1 MKKLGAVI
9 GALFLTAAI
18 GWSEQIIR
26 IGIGTQDTTI
36 NCAAGGAVVRELHL
50 LEKYLPHDGK
60 YQDAKYDIVW
70 HNFTSGAPAN
80 SEMLANKLDLTNMA
94 DFPAILGASAFQAAN
109 NGVKTYYIAT
119 LSGSI
124 HGAGNAVVV
133 PLQSKVQSFN
143 ELKGKRISVPF
154 GSTAHAMLLRAIQ
167 DQGWDPERDVSII
180 TQAPEV
186 AGSALKAGQIDAHA
200 DFVPFG
206 ELFPFRG
213 IARKIYD
220 GSSSGVPTTHGV
232 QVRSDFAEQYPELVV
247 AYLRAAIEASRLIR
261 EHPEELCGKL
271 AEWTGVD
278 AEVLYA
284 FHGPQG
290 IQTRDYTLKPEYVEA
305 IRRAEEK
312 LRILKKT
319 DRPVDVN
326 SFVTD
331 KFIRE
336 ASKQSGL
343 DYDAQLKDYA
353 PVPFTQDAQDTHA
366 PVTEPKLAGQVWIQG
381 EPQVRL
387 YSSPE
392 AALSSASKAEADGKK
407 VRVVFVHDRQSGIKL
422 FADRVWFVEKNGAL
436 SAFLLKTDATR
447 WAAEHGG
454 SVLDYAA
461 AQKIAANRLAGN

>member
-1 MKKLGAVI
+1 
-9 GALFLTAAI
+9 
-18 GWSEQIIR
+18 
-26 IGIGTQDTTI
+26 
-36 NCAAGGAVVRELHL
+36 
-50 LEKYLPHDGK
+50 
-60 YQDAKYDIVW
+60 
-70 HNFTSGAPAN
+70 
-80 SEMLANKLDLTNMA
+80 
-94 DFPAILGASAFQAAN
+94 
-109 NGVKTYYIAT
+109 
-119 LSGSI
+119 
-124 HGAGNAVVV
+124 
-133 PLQSKVQSFN
+133 
-143 ELKGKRISVPF
+143 
-154 GSTAHAMLLRAIQ
+154 
-167 DQGWDPERDVSII
+167 
-180 TQAPEV
+180 
-186 AGSALKAGQIDAHA
+186 LKAGQIDAHA

-232 QVRSDFAEQYPELVV
+232 QVRSDFAEKYPELLV
-247 AYLRAAIEASRLIR
+247 AYLRATIEASRLIR

-271 AEWTGVD
+271 AQWTGVD

-326 SFVTD
+326 AFVTD

-343 DYDAQLKDYA
+343 NYDAQLKDYA
-353 PVPFTQDAQDTHA
+353 AVPFTQDAQDTHA
-366 PVTEPKLAGQVWIQG
+366 LVTEPKLAGQVWIQG

-392 AALSSASKAEADGKK
+392 AALSAASKAESDGKK

-422 FADRVWFVEKNGAL
+422 FADRVWFVEKNGTL
-436 SAFLLKTDATR
+436 NAFLLKTDADK
-447 WAAEHGG
+447 WAAEKGG

>member
-1 MKKLGAVI
+1 MKKFGAFI
-9 GALFLTAAI
+9 SLLFLTASI
-18 GWSEQIIR
+18 GWSEQVIR

-36 NCAAGGAVVRELHL
+36 NCAAGGTVVRELHL
-50 LEKYLPHDGK
+50 LEKCLPHDGQYK
-60 YQDAKYDIVW
+60 DVKYDIVW

-80 SEMLANKLDLTNMA
+80 SEMLANKLDITNMA
-94 DFPAILGASAFQAAN
+94 DFPAILGASAFRAAN

-119 LSGSI
+119 LSGSTR
-124 HGAGNAVVV
+124 GAGNAVVV
-133 PLQSKVQSFN
+133 PLQSTVQSFS

-154 GSTAHAMLLRAIQ
+154 GSTAHAMLLQAIQ

-232 QVRSDFAEQYPELVV
+232 QVRSDFAEKYPELVV
-247 AYLRAAIEASRLIR
+247 AYLKATIEASRLIR
-261 EHPEELCGKL
+261 EHPEELCTKL
-271 AEWTGVD
+271 AEWTGVEP
-278 AEVLYA
+278 EVFYA

-319 DRPVDVN
+319 DQPVNVN
-326 SFVTD
+326 AFVTD

-336 ASKQSGL
+336 ASKQAGV

-353 PVPFTQDAQDTHA
+353 PVPFGRDAQDTHA
-366 PVTEPKLAGQVWIQG
+366 PVTEPKLAGQVWVQG
-381 EPQVRL
+381 EPMVRL

-392 AALSSASKAEADGKK
+392 ATVSAAAKVEGSGKK
-407 VRVVFVHDRQSGIKL
+407 VRVVYVHDRQSGIKL
-422 FADRVWFVEKNGAL
+422 FAARAWFVEKEGEL
-436 SAFLLKTDATR
+436 SAFLLKPDADK
-447 WAAEHGG
+447 WAADKGG
-454 SVLDYAA
+454 SVVDYAA
-461 AQKIAANRLAGN
+461 AQKVAATRFAGN